1 MSISTF
7 DQVGRLLRGRELQF
21 RAVVITALCSYGLQL
36 IAILLHWSLSA
47 IALVTILPWIPLFSM
62 KVFWTSKH
70 YGFMAAY
77 LAIMILQAGHVGEH
91 VAQMLQFIFI
101 YDPKAGCFGWSWH
114 GYCSLAHGVFGEL
127 NREVVHFIWDGLILV
142 ACIVLR
148 VHFRKVKNIWLT
160 LAVVAATIHQIEHIY
175 LFGNY

>member
-36 IAILLHWSLSA
+36 VAILLHWSLSA

-77 LAIMILQAGHVGEH
+77 LAIMILQAGHVGAH

-101 YDPKAGCFGWSWH
+101 YDPKAGCYGWSWQ
-114 GYCSLAHGVFGEL
+114 GYCSLAHGVFGERSEEHTSEL
-127 NREVVHFIWDGLILV
+127 QSRGHLV
-142 ACIVLR
+142 CRL
-148 VHFRKVKNIWLT
+148 L
-160 LAVVAATIHQIEHIY
+160 L
-175 LFGNY
+175 